1 MLTMQPVI
9 GHGRTTW
16 DRRLLP
22 PDEFE
27 ERRLDVDAICARL
40 GLRAII
46 GFDDA
51 PAPGLAAYLT
61 NYRGGLATVIAVPGM
76 PTVLLAGLGGARDHA
91 FIKTVCCIEDL
102 RWYPAL
108 GRGVRTVLGEA
119 GLRSGPVGLVGDSE
133 CLPARM
139 HHDVLESLGP
149 LGVRHIDSDIAEL
162 RRRKSVRELAIL
174 DRCSAVLAEAR
185 SAAERAL
192 HDRGSLHRSL
202 VAAERAARA
211 GGCRD
216 VRILAAARTGS
227 LSPWPSPVLQPDT
240 WQDGWAAIYLAAEYL
255 GYWGDLGFSV
265 TGPGCPAPQDPQP
278 LLEAARSALRPGAT
292 GPEVAANAAAAADA
306 ETEVLVDIAGAG
318 LRPAE
323 APLLT
328 ASPAAVARAGDVIS
342 MSVITKRRGII
353 GLGTSRMV
361 VPAGDAAGTAWREP
375 GRADWGMA
383 R

>member
-1 MLTMQPVI
+1 MQPVI

-16 DRRLLP
+16 DRRMLP

-51 PAPGLAAYLT
+51 SAPGLAAYLT
-61 NYRGGLATVIAVPGM
+61 NYRGGLATVVTVPGA

-108 GRGVRTVLGEA
+108 GSGVRTVLGEA
-119 GLRSGPVGLVGDSE
+119 GLRVGPVGLVGAGE
-133 CLPARM
+133 CLPT
-139 HHDVLESLGP
+139 HTHQDVLESLGT
-149 LGVRHIDSDIAEL
+149 LGVRHIDSDIAGL

-174 DRCSAVLAEAR
+174 DRCAAVLEEAR
-185 SAAERAL
+185 SAAVQAL
-192 HDRGSLHRSL
+192 HDRGCLHQGL

-240 WQDGWAAIYLAAEYL
+240 WQDGWATIYLAAEYL

-265 TGPGCPAPQDPQP
+265 TRPGGEVPEDPQP
-278 LLEAARSALRPGAT
+278 LLEAARSALRPGAK
-292 GPEVAANAAAAADA
+292 GPEVVAAAAAAADR

-323 APLLT
+323 APMLT
-328 ASPAAVARAGDVIS
+328 ADPTAVARAGDVMS
-342 MSVITKRRGII
+342 MSVVTRRRGIT

-361 VPAGDAAGTAWREP
+361 IPAGNAAGTAWRKPE
-375 GRADWGMA
+375 RAGWGTA